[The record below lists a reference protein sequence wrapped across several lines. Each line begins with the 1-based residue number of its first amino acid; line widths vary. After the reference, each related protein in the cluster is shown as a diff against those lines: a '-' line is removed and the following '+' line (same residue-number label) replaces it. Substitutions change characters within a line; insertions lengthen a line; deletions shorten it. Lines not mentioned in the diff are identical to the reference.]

1 MRRLA
6 YLLSLALVFSVPWEA
21 GIQFHAL
28 GTGSK
33 LLGFVASAVWLV
45 SLLGRGRVRAF
56 DQFHHVYFLF
66 LVWSG
71 LTLFWS
77 IDTNATST
85 GFLTY
90 AQIFVM
96 AIMVWD
102 LFDTRRAIDTAVQM
116 YVLGAYVTSGSL
128 ILKYLTSP
136 GPKCAVCHSRI
147 NALGFQTDG
156 IALIVAIA
164 APAAWYLAMAP
175 GRSRGSRLLRIVNA
189 GYLPVG
195 LMGIALTGTR
205 GATLASIPTALLI
218 IWSLRHATRRLRAI
232 ALVTVACAVLLLI
245 GYAPSLQ
252 LNRIATATSA
262 TQLGQQGSSL
272 GDRWYIWVASTRV
285 FLGHPFV
292 GVGVDSHRAAVAPL
306 LGQETVYKDYL
317 KEAHNTYLSVLVE
330 TGMVGFALLLAL
342 ILSVVRRVRS
352 LTGWDRWYWSTQ
364 LGVLAIGAMS
374 LSLEDSK
381 SIWIFMSL
389 AIATAATKRTAPVL
403 ERPTTAARVRQSLA
417 FATGPE
423 RR

>member
-6 YLLSLALVFSVPWEA
+6 YLLSMALVFSVPWEA
-21 GIQFHAL
+21 GIQISAL
-28 GTGSK
+28 GRGSK
-33 LLGFVASAVWLV
+33 LLGFVAAAVWLV
-45 SLLGRGRVRAF
+45 SLLGRGRVRAL
-56 DQFHHVYFLF
+56 DRFHHVYFLF

-77 IDTNATST
+77 IDTHATT
-85 GFLTY
+85 IGFLTY
-90 AQIFVM
+90 VQIFLM

-116 YVLGAYVTSGSL
+116 YVLGAYVTAGSL

-136 GPKCAVCHSRI
+136 GPKCPVCHSRL
-147 NALGFQTDG
+147 NALGYQTDG
-156 IALIVAIA
+156 IALICAIA

-175 GRSRGSRLLRIVNA
+175 GRSRGSQLLRIVNA

-218 IWSLRHATRRLRAI
+218 IWSLRHATRRLRRI
-232 ALVTVACAVLLLI
+232 ALVTVAGAVLLLV

-252 LNRIATATSA
+252 LNRIATTTSA

-272 GDRWYIWVASTRV
+272 GDRWYIWVASTHV
-285 FLGHPFV
+285 FLEHPFV

-306 LGQETVYKDYL
+306 LGQQTVYKNYD
-317 KEAHNTYLSVLVE
+317 KKAHNTYLSVLVE
-330 TGMVGFALLLAL
+330 TGMVGFVLLLAL
-342 ILSVVRRVRS
+342 ILSIVRRVRG

-364 LGVLAIGAMS
+364 LGVIAIGAMS
-374 LSLEDSK
+374 LSLEESK

-389 AIATAATKRTAPVL
+389 AIAAAATQRTAPVL
-403 ERPTTAARVRQSLA
+403 ESSTTAARVRQSLA
-417 FATGPE
+417 LATGPG
-423 RR
+423 RP